1 MTSLSTPGAQPK
13 SPVALSLDAQSALLP
28 QALGLFGISLP
39 IFVWAGSF
47 AHNALFMALS
57 FAVFAINWGA
67 FYVVVNWTRREAAGD
82 VAVRL
87 RVHIASGLLWAVAV
101 AQIAAFAAG
110 AGTAREPIMM
120 TAVAAGV
127 ICIFFT
133 APSLPSLLI
142 VGPAAMAGPLLALM
156 SRPDSRGEGAM
167 AWGAFALAFA
177 LCLILN
183 QNLRRQFAMTAERE
197 TLVQAREE
205 SLQRAERLARSKS
218 DLVATLSDEI
228 RNGLAGVI
236 NVLAAAGQGPRAA
249 PSREQAASAL
259 ASARELVT
267 VLNATL
273 DSENAEAGRLLVAA
287 APFDPI
293 GLVRHLV
300 EATRAQATAK
310 GLEFSLF
317 VEPELETVGGSARAD
332 GARVRQVLANLLG
345 NAVKYTVRGRIEV
358 RIERRG
364 EGRVAIA
371 IADTGPGLST
381 EELERAFKPF
391 RRIERT
397 SAGVPGAGL
406 GLSLSRQLSQLMH
419 AGLAAQSAVGVGSCF
434 TLELP
439 YETRTAAVQSPGGP
453 ETALVST
460 RGGLRV
466 LVVDSDSLS
475 AAMLRA
481 ILEQLGHQV
490 VHTQSAHR
498 AVDLFSACQ
507 FDVAFVGGRL
517 AQPQGDGLGAVKT
530 LRGAG
535 APSGT
540 TPIVAVISGDAQ
552 EARDCLDAG
561 ADCIMRIPASVG
573 AVARALAE
581 AVRSAHE
588 IPSSAPAPLALVA
601 AARG

>member
-1 MTSLSTPGAQPK
+1 LTSLPSPGHRPTSAA
-13 SPVALSLDAQSALLP
+13 ALSLDAQAALLP
-28 QALGLFGISLP
+28 QALGLFAVSLP

-47 AHNALFMALS
+47 AHNAVFMALT

-67 FYVVVNWTRREAAGD
+67 FYVVVNWTRREAAAD
-82 VAVRL
+82 VALRL
-87 RVHIASGLLWAVAV
+87 RIHIASGLLWALAV
-101 AQIAAFAAG
+101 GQIAAFGAG
-110 AGTAREPIMM
+110 AGAAREPILM

-133 APSLPSLLI
+133 APCLPSLLI

-156 SRPDSRGEGAM
+156 SRPESRGEGAL

-197 TLVQAREE
+197 ALVEAREE
-205 SLQRAERLARSKS
+205 SLQSAERLARSKS

-249 PSREQAASAL
+249 PSREQMASAL
-259 ASARELVT
+259 AAARELVT

-273 DSENAEAGRLLVAA
+273 DSENAEAGRLRVDA
-287 APFDPI
+287 APFDPV
-293 GLVRHLV
+293 GLVRDIV
-300 EATRAQATAK
+300 PATRAQAMAK

-317 VEPELETVGGSARAD
+317 VEPELEAAGGSARAD

-364 EGRVAIA
+364 DDRVAIA

-381 EELERAFKPF
+381 EELERAFQPF

-406 GLSLSRQLSQLMH
+406 GLSLSRQLSELMQ
-419 AGLAAQSAVGVGSCF
+419 ARLAAQSAIGVGSCF

-439 YETRTAAVQSPGGP
+439 YEARTAAATHNPD
-453 ETALVST
+453 EAATASFST

-466 LVVDSDSLS
+466 LVADPDSLG

-481 ILEQLGHQV
+481 TLEQLGHQV
-490 VHTQSAHR
+490 VHAQSAHR
-498 AVDLFSACQ
+498 ALDLAKACD
-507 FDVAFVGGRL
+507 FDVAFVGARL
-517 AQPQGDGLGAVKT
+517 TQEAGVNPVETIRAAGGP
-530 LRGAG
+530 AG
-535 APSGT
+535 A
-540 TPIVAVISGDAQ
+540 TPIVAVIGGDPQ

-561 ADCIMRIPASVG
+561 ADCIMRMPASIG
-573 AVARALAE
+573 GVARALAE
-581 AVRSAHE
+581 AAA
-588 IPSSAPAPLALVA
+588 SSRNVAPAAPAPLALVA
-601 AARG
+601 SARR